1 MFYDGFHS
9 QCAGDFAV
17 RLAAHAVGKDK
28 KVQRLHQPKAVFIVR
43 PNLPHVGRAAAHN
56 AHKHS
61 PSRAPGRTHQAGHR
75 HSTLPKPPPARKAV
89 RPTDYSQIDYTTNR
103 IGYTV
108 GPAGVARTHVE
119 GKVKQIA
126 QNAAKTQQKWRW
138 GQA

>member
-1 MFYDGFHS
+1 MFYDGFHR

-17 RLAAHAVGKDK
+17 GFAAHAVGKDK
-28 KVQRLHQPKAVFIVR
+28 QVQRLHEPKTVFVVR

-61 PSRAPGRTHQAGHR
+61 PSRAPGRTHQTGQP

-89 RPTDYSQIDYTTNR
+89 RPTDYSQIDYTTSG

-108 GPAGVARTHVE
+108 GPAGVGGTHVE
-119 GKVKQIA
+119 GKVKQIWP
-126 QNAAKTQQKWRW
+126 K
-138 GQA
+138 

>member
-28 KVQRLHQPKAVFIVR
+28 QVQRLHQPKAVFIVR

-56 AHKHS
+56 THKHS
-61 PSRAPGRTHQAGHR
+61 PSRAPGRTPQAGHR
-75 HSTLPKPPPARKAV
+75 HSTLPTPPASRKAV
-89 RPTDYSQIDYTTNR
+89 RPTNYSQIDYPASG

-108 GPAGVARTHVE
+108 GNARVGGTHVE
-119 GKVKQIA
+119 GKVKQIWP
-126 QNAAKTQQKWRW
+126 K
-138 GQA
+138 